1 MKTHLLRRP
10 VMLILGTAIALTA
23 AACGSSS
30 SPTASSG
37 SATPSTSS
45 AAGASSTATLK
56 VALIEPSLRNDLA
69 FSQSM
74 YAAAASLAGP
84 LHFTLSVS
92 DNLFNV
98 SDAANAMRQ
107 YASEGYNL
115 VIAHGSQFGGTVQ
128 QLASQFPKTS
138 FAWGTAGV
146 TYGLKNVFAYQA
158 NSQEGGYVE
167 GYVAA
172 KLSKSKVLGVI
183 GPINV
188 GDAHLYVVGFKA
200 GALAADPQATVHVS
214 FTGSFSDDTLM
225 ATAAKSYV
233 SEKADMLT
241 GSSQSVVGAIGVAK
255 SDKAGWFGTQWDQ
268 ASLAPTRWSHPR
280 STTGP
285 ASCARS
291 SPRSGA
297 GCSAGPPTRSRWA
310 TTARRSPIT
319 PPTRCR
325 PRSRP
330 RASMWPPRSS
340 AAPSR
345 HRRTEAQLR

>member
-1 MKTHLLRRP
+1 MKTHPLRRP
-10 VMLILGTAIALTA
+10 VMLILGTALALAA
-23 AACGSSS
+23 AACGS
-30 SPTASSG
+30 T
-37 SATPSTSS
+37 ATPTSAPSSTSPK
-45 AAGASSTATLK
+45 AGASSTKTLK

-74 YAAAASLAGP
+74 YAAASSLAGP

-98 SDAANAMRQ
+98 TDAANAMRQ

-115 VIAHGSQFGGTVQ
+115 VIAHGSQYGGTVE
-128 QLASQFPKTS
+128 QLAPQFPKTS

-200 GALAADPQATVHVS
+200 GALAADPKATVHVS

-233 SEKADMLT
+233 SEKADVLT
-241 GSSQSVVGAIGVAK
+241 GSSQSVVGAVGVAK
-255 SDKAGWFGTQWDQ
+255 SDKVAWFGTQWDQ
-268 ASLAPTRWSHPR
+268 SSLAPTEVVASQVYDW
-280 STTGP
+280 TGILRQMITAIRGGVLGGATYTITLGNNGEKIVYNSSDPLP
-285 ASCARS
+285 AAIKADGQHVAAEII
-291 SPRSGA
+291 SG
-297 GCSAGPPTRSRWA
+297 T
-310 TTARRSPIT
+310 IT
-319 PPTRCR
+319 PPTN
-325 PRSRP
+325 
-330 RASMWPPRSS
+330 
-340 AAPSR
+340 
-345 HRRTEAQLR
+345 

>member
-1 MKTHLLRRP
+1 MRTHPLRRP
-10 VMLILGTAIALTA
+10 VMLILGTAIALAA

-30 SPTASSG
+30 SP
-37 SATPSTSS
+37 
-45 AAGASSTATLK
+45 GASSASAGSSTSPASGAAAAATLK

-74 YAAAASLAGP
+74 YAAATSLAGP
-84 LHFTLSVS
+84 LHYTLSVS

-115 VIAHGSQFGGTVQ
+115 VIAHGSQYGGTVQ

-200 GALAADPQATVHVS
+200 GALAADPKATVRVS

-225 ATAAKSYV
+225 ATAANSYV

-255 SDKAGWFGTQWDQ
+255 SAKVGWFGTQWDQ
-268 ASLAPTRWSHPR
+268 SSLAPTQVVASQVYVW
-280 STTGP
+280 TGILRQMITAIRGGVLGGATYTITLGNDGEKIAYNPSYPLP
-285 ASCARS
+285 ASIKA
-291 SPRSGA
+291 A
-297 GCSAGPPTRSRWA
+297 GEHVAAEIINGT
-310 TTARRSPIT
+310 IT
-319 PPTRCR
+319 PPTN
-325 PRSRP
+325 
-330 RASMWPPRSS
+330 
-340 AAPSR
+340 
-345 HRRTEAQLR
+345 

>member
-1 MKTHLLRRP
+1 MRTHPLRRP
-10 VMLILGTAIALTA
+10 VMLILGTAIALAA

-30 SPTASSG
+30 SP
-37 SATPSTSS
+37 
-45 AAGASSTATLK
+45 GASSASAGSSTSPASGAAAAATLK

-74 YAAAASLAGP
+74 YAAATSLAGP
-84 LHFTLSVS
+84 LHYTLSVS

-115 VIAHGSQFGGTVQ
+115 VIAHGSQYGGSVQ
-128 QLASQFPKTS
+128 QLDSQFPKTS

-158 NSQEGGYVE
+158 SSQEGGYVE

-172 KLSKSKVLGVI
+172 QLSKSKVLGVI

-200 GALAADPQATVHVS
+200 GALAADPKATVRVS

-225 ATAAKSYV
+225 ATAANSYV

-255 SDKAGWFGTQWDQ
+255 SAKVGWFGTQWDQ
-268 ASLAPTRWSHPR
+268 SSLAPTQVVASQVYVW
-280 STTGP
+280 TGILRQMITAIRGGVLGGATYTITLGNNGEKIAYNPSYPLP
-285 ASCARS
+285 ASIKA
-291 SPRSGA
+291 A
-297 GCSAGPPTRSRWA
+297 GEHVAAEIINGT
-310 TTARRSPIT
+310 IT
-319 PPTRCR
+319 PPTN
-325 PRSRP
+325 
-330 RASMWPPRSS
+330 
-340 AAPSR
+340 
-345 HRRTEAQLR
+345 

>member
-1 MKTHLLRRP
+1 MKTHPLRRP
-10 VMLILGTAIALTA
+10 VMLILGTALALAA
-23 AACGSSS
+23 AACGS
-30 SPTASSG
+30 T
-37 SATPSTSS
+37 ATPTSAPSSTSPK
-45 AAGASSTATLK
+45 AGASSTKTLK

-74 YAAAASLAGP
+74 YAAASSLAGP

-98 SDAANAMRQ
+98 TDAANAMRQ

-115 VIAHGSQFGGTVQ
+115 VIAHGSQYGGTVE
-128 QLASQFPKTS
+128 QLAPQFPKTS

-200 GALAADPQATVHVS
+200 GALAADPKATVHVS

-233 SEKADMLT
+233 SEKADVLT
-241 GSSQSVVGAIGVAK
+241 GSSQSVVGAVGVAK
-255 SDKAGWFGTQWDQ
+255 SDKVAWFGTQWDQ
-268 ASLAPTRWSHPR
+268 SSLAPTEVVASQVYDW
-280 STTGP
+280 TGILRQMITAIRGGVLGGATYTITLGNNGEKIVYNSSYPLP
-285 ASCARS
+285 AAIKADGQHVAAEII
-291 SPRSGA
+291 SG
-297 GCSAGPPTRSRWA
+297 T
-310 TTARRSPIT
+310 IT
-319 PPTRCR
+319 PPTN
-325 PRSRP
+325 
-330 RASMWPPRSS
+330 
-340 AAPSR
+340 
-345 HRRTEAQLR
+345 

>member
-1 MKTHLLRRP
+1 MKHHLSWRP
-10 VMLILGTAIALTA
+10 VMLILGTAVALTA

-30 SPTASSG
+30 TPSAPSASAPSASS
-37 SATPSTSS
+37 SS
-45 AAGASSTATLK
+45 VPTLK

-74 YAAAASLAGP
+74 YAAASSLAGP

-92 DNLFNV
+92 DNLFNTT
-98 SDAANAMRQ
+98 DAANAMRQ
-107 YASEGYNL
+107 SASEGYKL
-115 VIAHGSQFGGTVQ
+115 GITHGSQDGGTVQ
-128 QLASQFPKTS
+128 ELAPQFPKTS

-183 GPINV
+183 GPIDV

-200 GALAADPQATVHVS
+200 GALAADASATVHVS

-233 SEKADMLT
+233 SEKADVLT

-255 SDKAGWFGTQWDQ
+255 SDKVAWFGTQWDQ
-268 ASLAPTRWSHPR
+268 SSLAPSEVVASQVYDW
-280 STTGP
+280 TGIVKQMITAIRGGVLGGATYTITLGNGGEKIAYNP
-285 ASCARS
+285 SYPLPTAVKAAGAHIVAEII
-291 SPRSGA
+291 SGA
-297 GCSAGPPTRSRWA
+297 
-310 TTARRSPIT
+310 IT
-319 PPTRCR
+319 PPTN
-325 PRSRP
+325 
-330 RASMWPPRSS
+330 
-340 AAPSR
+340 
-345 HRRTEAQLR
+345 

>member
-1 MKTHLLRRP
+1 MRTHPLRRP
-10 VMLILGTAIALTA
+10 VMLILGTAIALAA

-30 SPTASSG
+30 SPGASSASAG
-37 SATPSTSS
+37 SSTSPAS
-45 AAGASSTATLK
+45 GAASTATLK

-74 YAAAASLAGP
+74 YAAATSLAGP
-84 LHFTLSVS
+84 LHYTLSVS

-98 SDAANAMRQ
+98 TDAANAMRQ

-115 VIAHGSQFGGTVQ
+115 VIAHGSQYGGTVQ

-200 GALAADPQATVHVS
+200 GALAADPKATVRVS

-225 ATAAKSYV
+225 ATAANSYV

-241 GSSQSVVGAIGVAK
+241 GSSQSVVGAIGVVKSAK
-255 SDKAGWFGTQWDQ
+255 VGWFGTQWDQ
-268 ASLAPTRWSHPR
+268 SSLAPTQVVASQVYVW
-280 STTGP
+280 TGILRQMITAIRGGVLGGATYTITLGNNGEKIAYNPSDPLP
-285 ASCARS
+285 ASIKA
-291 SPRSGA
+291 A
-297 GCSAGPPTRSRWA
+297 GEHVAAEIINGT
-310 TTARRSPIT
+310 IT
-319 PPTRCR
+319 PPTN
-325 PRSRP
+325 
-330 RASMWPPRSS
+330 
-340 AAPSR
+340 
-345 HRRTEAQLR
+345 

>member
-1 MKTHLLRRP
+1 MKHRLVRRP
-10 VMLILGTAIALTA
+10 VMLIAGTAVALAA

-30 SPTASSG
+30 TPASSGTSPSATASSV
-37 SATPSTSS
+37 P
-45 AAGASSTATLK
+45 TLK

-74 YAAAASLAGP
+74 YAAASSLAGP
-84 LHFTLSVS
+84 MHFKLSVS

-98 SDAANAMRQ
+98 TDAANAMRQ

-115 VIAHGSQFGGTVQ
+115 VIAHGSQYGGTVQ

-167 GYVAA
+167 GYMAA

-200 GALAADPQATVHVS
+200 GALAAVPKATVHVS

-225 ATAAKSYV
+225 ATAAKAYV
-233 SEKADMLT
+233 SEHADVLT
-241 GSSQSVVGAIGVAK
+241 GSSQSVVGAIGVARN
-255 SDKAGWFGTQWDQ
+255 DKVAWFGTQWDQ
-268 ASLAPTRWSHPR
+268 SSLAPSQVAASQVYDWTGVLKQIITAIRGGVLGGATY
-280 STTGP
+280 TTTLGNGGEKITYNPSYSLP
-285 ASCARS
+285 ASVKAAGKKVIS
-291 SPRSGA
+291 KIISG
-297 GCSAGPPTRSRWA
+297 S
-310 TTARRSPIT
+310 IT
-319 PPTRCR
+319 PPTN
-325 PRSRP
+325 
-330 RASMWPPRSS
+330 
-340 AAPSR
+340 
-345 HRRTEAQLR
+345 